1 MNQNMKKKLVSEP
14 LKNLAEA
21 SKPRPQTYAEK
32 LKLEAESLIASQKI
46 AYEEATKEMKY
57 WFDFSYD

>member
-1 MNQNMKKKLVSEP
+1 MKKKELSEQE
-14 LKNLAEA
+14 KKVTEA
-21 SKPRPQTYAEK
+21 SKPKPQTYAEK

-57 WFDFSYD
+57 WFDFS